1 MLRWRSWDWRK
12 MKRGIVYALL
22 AACLLL
28 AGCRRAELPAET
40 PPESPPPPAAVL
52 PEGNQPAEEPRSLF
66 LDSLAVEVVVNW
78 EDADRVLGSLDE
90 LSQLLDGALQ
100 ELDCTLGEPATVTI
114 GTAGGI
120 TAQALAD
127 GGVDVAFLP
136 AADLLTTAEDAA
148 IGVLMNT
155 GQDFFLAASTA
166 REELD
171 EHFRS
176 VLEEALTTTEDGQS
190 FLETCYP
197 GMEFVRATE
206 RPAEDQQK

>member
-1 MLRWRSWDWRK
+1 
-12 MKRGIVYALL
+12 MKHRVVWLLL

-28 AGCRRAELPAET
+28 AGCRRTET
-40 PPESPPPPAAVL
+40 EAPPEPTPPPASVQ
-52 PEGNQPAEEPRSLF
+52 PEDNQTAEEPRSLF
-66 LDSLAVEVVVNW
+66 LDSLTVEVVVDW
-78 EDADRVLGSLDE
+78 EDADRVLNSLEE
-90 LSQLLDGALQ
+90 LSRLLDGAL
-100 ELDCTLGEPATVTI
+100 EETDCILKEPATVTI

-136 AADLLTTAEDAA
+136 AADLLTTDADAA

-155 GQDFFLAASTA
+155 NQDFFLAASTA

-171 EHFRS
+171 EYFRS
-176 VLEEALTTTEDGQS
+176 ALEEALTATEDGQS

-197 GMEFVRATE
+197 GVEFVRATE
-206 RPAEDQQK
+206 RPAENQQG

>member
-1 MLRWRSWDWRK
+1 MPRWRSWGWRE
-12 MKRGIVYALL
+12 MKIRIVWAL
-22 AACLLL
+22 AAVCLLL
-28 AGCRRAELPAET
+28 AGCRRAEPET
-40 PPESPPPPAAVL
+40 PPVSVQ
-52 PEGNQPAEEPRSLF
+52 PEENQPAEKSRPLF
-66 LDSLAVEVVVNW
+66 LESLSVEVMVDW
-78 EDADRVLGSLDE
+78 EDTDRMLESLEE
-90 LSQLLDGALQ
+90 LSSLLDGAL
-100 ELDCTLGEPATVTI
+100 EEVGCTLGEPATVTI

-136 AADLLTTAEDAA
+136 AEDLLTTEEDAA

-155 GQDFFLAASTA
+155 DQDFFLASSTG

-176 VLEEALTTTEDGQS
+176 LLEEALTTTEDGQA

-197 GMEFVRATE
+197 GVEFVRAVE
-206 RPAEDQQK
+206 RPSES

>member
-1 MLRWRSWDWRK
+1 MD
-12 MKRGIVYALL
+12 
-22 AACLLL
+22 
-28 AGCRRAELPAET
+28 
-40 PPESPPPPAAVL
+40 
-52 PEGNQPAEEPRSLF
+52 
-66 LDSLAVEVVVNW
+66 W
-78 EDADRVLGSLDE
+78 EDTDRMLESLE
-90 LSQLLDGALQ
+90 ALSSLLDGAL
-100 ELDCTLGEPATVTI
+100 EEVGCTLGEPATVTI

-136 AADLLTTAEDAA
+136 AEDLLTTEEDAA

-155 GQDFFLAASTA
+155 DQDFFLASSTG

-176 VLEEALTTTEDGQS
+176 LLEEALTTTEDGQA

-197 GMEFVRATE
+197 GVEFVRAVE
-206 RPAEDQQK
+206 RPAES

>member
-1 MLRWRSWDWRK
+1 
-12 MKRGIVYALL
+12 MKIRIVWVL
-22 AACLLL
+22 AAVCLLL
-28 AGCRRAELPAET
+28 AGCRRAETET
-40 PPESPPPPAAVL
+40 PPEPSPPPVSVQ
-52 PEGNQPAEEPRSLF
+52 PEEDQPAEKARPLF
-66 LDSLAVEVVVNW
+66 LESLSVEVMVDW
-78 EDADRVLGSLDE
+78 EDADRMLGSLDE
-90 LSQLLDGALQ
+90 LSRLLDGAL
-100 ELDCTLGEPATVTI
+100 EEVGCTLGEPAAVTI

-136 AADLLTTAEDAA
+136 AADLLTTEEDAA

-155 GQDFFLAASTA
+155 DQDFFLAASTA

-176 VLEEALTTTEDGQS
+176 LLEDALTTTEDGQA

-197 GMEFVRATE
+197 GVEFIRAAE
-206 RPAEDQQK
+206 RPAES

>member
-1 MLRWRSWDWRK
+1 
-12 MKRGIVYALL
+12 MKHRIVWLLL

-28 AGCRRAELPAET
+28 AGCRRTEAET
-40 PPESPPPPAAVL
+40 PPGPTPPPASVQ
-52 PEGNQPAEEPRSLF
+52 PEDDQPAEEPRSLF
-66 LDSLAVEVVVNW
+66 LDSLTVEVVVDW
-78 EDADRVLGSLDE
+78 EDADRMLDSLEE
-90 LSQLLDGALQ
+90 LSRLLDGAL
-100 ELDCTLGEPATVTI
+100 EEADCILKEPATVTI

-136 AADLLTTAEDAA
+136 AADLLTTDADAA

-155 GQDFFLAASTA
+155 DQDFFLAASTA

-171 EHFRS
+171 EYFRS
-176 VLEEALTTTEDGQS
+176 ALEEALTATEDGQS

-197 GMEFVRATE
+197 GVEFVQATE
-206 RPAEDQQK
+206 RPLENQ

>member
-1 MLRWRSWDWRK
+1 MPRWRSWGWRE
-12 MKRGIVYALL
+12 MKIRIVWAL
-22 AACLLL
+22 AAVCLLL
-28 AGCRRAELPAET
+28 AGCRQAEPET
-40 PPESPPPPAAVL
+40 PPEPSPPPVSVQ
-52 PEGNQPAEEPRSLF
+52 PEENQPAEKSRPLF
-66 LDSLAVEVVVNW
+66 LESLSVEVMVDW
-78 EDADRVLGSLDE
+78 EDTDRMLESLEE
-90 LSQLLDGALQ
+90 LSSLLDGAL
-100 ELDCTLGEPATVTI
+100 EEVGCTLGEPATVTI

-136 AADLLTTAEDAA
+136 AADLLTTEEDAA

-155 GQDFFLAASTA
+155 DQDFFLASSTG

-176 VLEEALTTTEDGQS
+176 LLEEALTTTEDGQA

-197 GMEFVRATE
+197 GVEFVRAVE
-206 RPAEDQQK
+206 RPAES

>member
-1 MLRWRSWDWRK
+1 MRD
-12 MKRGIVYALL
+12 ALT
-22 AACLLL
+22 A
-28 AGCRRAELPAET
+28 RRAVA
-40 PPESPPPPAAVL
+40 
-52 PEGNQPAEEPRSLF
+52 GDKRIF
-66 LDSLAVEVVVNW
+66 DSERTKAMSYCVNCGVE
-78 EDADRVLGSLDE
+78 
-90 LSQLLDGALQ
+90 LDGAL
-100 ELDCTLGEPATVTI
+100 EEVGCTLGEPATVTI

-136 AADLLTTAEDAA
+136 AEDLLTTEEDAA

-155 GQDFFLAASTA
+155 DQDFFLASSTG

-176 VLEEALTTTEDGQS
+176 LLEEALTTTEDGQA

-197 GMEFVRATE
+197 GVEFVRAVE
-206 RPAEDQQK
+206 RPAES

>member
-1 MLRWRSWDWRK
+1 
-12 MKRGIVYALL
+12 MKHRIVWLLL

-28 AGCRRAELPAET
+28 AGCRRTET
-40 PPESPPPPAAVL
+40 EVPPGPTPPPASVQ
-52 PEGNQPAEEPRSLF
+52 PEDDQPAEEPRSLF
-66 LDSLAVEVVVNW
+66 LDSLTAEIVVDW
-78 EDADRVLGSLDE
+78 EDADRVLDSLEE
-90 LSQLLDGALQ
+90 LSRLLDGAL
-100 ELDCTLGEPATVTI
+100 EEADCILKEPATVTI

-136 AADLLTTAEDAA
+136 AADLLTTDADAA

-155 GQDFFLAASTA
+155 DQDFFLAASTA

-171 EHFRS
+171 EYFRFA
-176 VLEEALTTTEDGQS
+176 LEKALTMTEDGQA

-206 RPAEDQQK
+206 RPAENQQG